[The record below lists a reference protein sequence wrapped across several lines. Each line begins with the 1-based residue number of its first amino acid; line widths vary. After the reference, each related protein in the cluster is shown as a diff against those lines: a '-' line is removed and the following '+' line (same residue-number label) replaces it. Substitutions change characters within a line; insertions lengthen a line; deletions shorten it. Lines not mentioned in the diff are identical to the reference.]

1 MPSTLNLSIF
11 IIWISSILLFL
22 PASSLDAGHRIQSKA
37 IPKIV
42 KLDPKT
48 DDYQRIL
55 GGPPETVTM
64 HSGLVVLAPGK
75 SVGVHNTEK
84 YEEVLVI
91 LEGRGEMRITGGA
104 AMDLRVN
111 TLAYCPPRT
120 EHNVVNTGKGR
131 LRYLYVVAI
140 AEK

>member
-1 MPSTLNLSIF
+1 MVSNFKMSIF
-11 IIWISSILLFL
+11 IIGISSFVLLL
-22 PASSLDAGHRIQSKA
+22 PSSSLDAGNEVNSKPK
-37 IPKIV
+37 PKIIR
-42 KLDPKT
+42 LDPKT
-48 DDYQRIL
+48 DDYQRVL

-91 LEGRGEMRITGGA
+91 LEGQGEMRITGGP
-104 AMDLRVN
+104 AMNLKTDCV
-111 TLAYCPPRT
+111 AYCPPRT
-120 EHNVVNTGKGR
+120 EHNVVNTGKEK